1 MLAKSL
7 EATIFN
13 KKQENNQSFNEQL
26 NLFNQAMVALVLKIK
41 KQLAY
46 SWRQTPDSNKWNYQD
61 IRDVTNKIWAL
72 GDEPFNDQISN
83 ILSRRAKPS
92 PQGGD
97 RRSKAFNA
105 SKIKWL

>member
-46 SWRQTPDSNKWNYQD
+46 S
-61 IRDVTNKIWAL
+61 
-72 GDEPFNDQISN
+72 
-83 ILSRRAKPS
+83 
-92 PQGGD
+92 
-97 RRSKAFNA
+97 
-105 SKIKWL
+105 